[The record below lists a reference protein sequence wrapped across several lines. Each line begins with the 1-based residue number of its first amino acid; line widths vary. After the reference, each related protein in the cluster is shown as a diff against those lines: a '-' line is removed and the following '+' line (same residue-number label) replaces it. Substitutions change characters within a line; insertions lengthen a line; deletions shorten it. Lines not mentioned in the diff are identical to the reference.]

1 VGAAAGVSDEKN
13 KATEDENQ
21 MLKEINEQHIKK
33 I

>member
-1 VGAAAGVSDEKN
+1 MGAAAGVSDEKN

>member
-1 VGAAAGVSDEKN
+1 MGAAAGVSEEKI

-21 MLKEINEQHIKK
+21 MLKEINEQQIKK